1 MSRRYKIGQNIDYD
15 NIYDL
20 KLRQS
25 DLLNSASMPNPHTRF
40 LTRANLEMLK
50 LEYTGDSSGKTTK
63 DGTTI
68 KANLPALKERL
79 DDIDKNFAAIKKR
92 ALSEGKDVPEQ
103 LPPKE
108 QEEKILCEALYDVRT
123 TELEYIQELLDNY
136 VEVEEKTNDADVL
149 RHGPIGSAVL
159 KGGTISMID
168 GCKCSVNE
176 DGIPFIND
184 DRSRYNGMSTAEY
197 YKKIVSPFQKARREN
212 QRQIEKEIREGKV
225 LRENVSKGKLQ
236 GSAPW
241 PEIPEGTKL
250 YNQKISVE

>member
-1 MSRRYKIGQNIDYD
+1 MRRYKIGENPEYD
-15 NIYDL
+15 QIFDL
-20 KLRQS
+20 KEKQS
-25 DLLNSASMPNPHTRF
+25 DLLNPDPGPWNIHKPF

-50 LEYTGDSSGKTTK
+50 LEFVGDSSGRTTK

-68 KANLPALKERL
+68 KAFIPALKERL

-108 QEEKILCEALYDVRT
+108 QEEKTLCEALYDIRL
-123 TELEYIQELLDNY
+123 TELEYIQNRLDNY

-149 RHGPIGSAVL
+149 RHGPTGSAVL
-159 KGGTISMID
+159 KENTIVLLD
-168 GCKCSVNE
+168 GQICSLTE
-176 DGIPFIND
+176 DGVPFIND

-197 YKKIVSPFQKARREN
+197 YKKIVSVYVKARREN
-212 QRQIEKEIREGKV
+212 QRLIEKEIREGKI
-225 LRENVSKGKLQ
+225 LRENVSKGKLM
-236 GSAPW
+236 GSCKW

-250 YNQKISVE
+250 YNQ